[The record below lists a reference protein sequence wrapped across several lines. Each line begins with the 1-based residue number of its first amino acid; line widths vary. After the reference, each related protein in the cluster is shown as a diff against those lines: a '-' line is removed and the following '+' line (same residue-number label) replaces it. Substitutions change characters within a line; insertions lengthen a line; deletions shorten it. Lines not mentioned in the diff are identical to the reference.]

1 MLVIYVDHGH
11 VVQVEAMPG
20 TTIVLP
26 DKPHVEGQPDG
37 VVLKLNQ
44 YMVIYLDEARQFEE
58 PNLNNPESAWTEAD
72 ERKRQLE
79 EEAKA
84 K

>member
-1 MLVIYVDHGH
+1 MLVIYVHHGH

-37 VVLKLNQ
+37 VVLQHNQ
-44 YMVIYLDEARQFEE
+44 DYTVVYLDEA
-58 PNLNNPESAWTEAD
+58 
-72 ERKRQLE
+72 E
-79 EEAKA
+79 EEEGK
-84 K
+84 